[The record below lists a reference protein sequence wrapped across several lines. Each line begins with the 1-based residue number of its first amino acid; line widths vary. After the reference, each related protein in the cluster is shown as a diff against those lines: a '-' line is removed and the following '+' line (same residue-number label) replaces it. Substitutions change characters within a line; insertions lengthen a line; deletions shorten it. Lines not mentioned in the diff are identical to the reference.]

1 MRNTNKKRGG
11 IGGFWDT
18 MAPEQP
24 PAPANEVPPTDE
36 AAPTN
41 DPTPVRQTP
50 ARPRRQMAPPTPA
63 PATAPSPSAP
73 AAPPRGPGRPRN
85 EEPKARTTVNMS
97 PRSWRLLEALRY
109 RARMQGQ
116 RSTTYAD
123 LLDEAIALLAEQRNI
138 TLDE

>member
-1 MRNTNKKRGG
+1 MSNANKKRSG

-18 MAPEQP
+18 LAPEQP
-24 PAPANEVPPTDE
+24 EVPANEVQPTTGQE
-36 AAPTN
+36 RTQQ
-41 DPTPVRQTP
+41 RKTP
-50 ARPRRQMAPPTPA
+50 ARPQQQTIPPPQTAPPAPLA
-63 PATAPSPSAP
+63 PEPATSQ
-73 AAPPRGPGRPRN
+73 RGRGRPRN

-109 RARMQGQ
+109 RARMQGH

-123 LLDEAIALLAEQRNI
+123 LLDEAIALLAEQRKI